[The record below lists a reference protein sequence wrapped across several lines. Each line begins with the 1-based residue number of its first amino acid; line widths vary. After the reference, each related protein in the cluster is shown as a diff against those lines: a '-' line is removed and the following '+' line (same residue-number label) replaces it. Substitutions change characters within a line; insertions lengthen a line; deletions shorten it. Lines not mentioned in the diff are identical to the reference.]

1 MVDWLLMHGLLH
13 MVLQRQQKHCRVA
26 GSAYVTAIRQMPVGS
41 SDFTHQWTDNGSVLH
56 TLLTTYSN
64 SQYLHPIHPHTMVTV

>member
-1 MVDWLLMHGLLH
+1 MVVAGLQKVAGSNYCKTQYKTFTFYSRMVDWLLMHGLLH

-41 SDFTHQWTDNGSVLH
+41 SDFTHQ
-56 TLLTTYSN
+56 
-64 SQYLHPIHPHTMVTV
+64 